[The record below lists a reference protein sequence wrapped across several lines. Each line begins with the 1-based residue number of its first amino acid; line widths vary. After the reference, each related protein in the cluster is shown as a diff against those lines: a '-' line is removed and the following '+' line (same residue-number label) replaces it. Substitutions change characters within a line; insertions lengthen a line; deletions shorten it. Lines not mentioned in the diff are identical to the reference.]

1 MVQWLRLH
9 APTTAQDRERGNQKK
24 CRWGAG
30 VGSSEQSQ
38 RIWNASEIQ
47 LGERVG
53 VGGEYSLNKG
63 VNMRVLD
70 SSVKSG

>member
-1 MVQWLRLH
+1 MPV
-9 APTTAQDRERGNQKK
+9 G
-24 CRWGAG
+24 GG

-38 RIWNASEIQ
+38 RIWNAREIQ